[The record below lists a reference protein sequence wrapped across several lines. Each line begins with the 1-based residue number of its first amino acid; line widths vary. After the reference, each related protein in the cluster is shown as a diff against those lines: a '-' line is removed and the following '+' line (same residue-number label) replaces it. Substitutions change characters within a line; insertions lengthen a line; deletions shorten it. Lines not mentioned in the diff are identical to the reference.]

1 MRQTLRQ
8 GALGVAGLL
17 TLFALWWLGVALF
30 GAADGLSARFSPQA
44 TLLSLGELLERRE
57 LYEHVLVS
65 LKRVLLGLFLALL
78 VGVPLG
84 LLVGASRNL
93 EAATTPAFQ
102 FLRMISPL
110 SWMPIAVMLM
120 GVGDQPI
127 YFLLAFAALWPIL
140 LNTAAGVR
148 QLDPRWLQLSR
159 SKIEVC
165 LAMCDRAFGQI
176 EVPDENARVPA
187 LDILLRAGMGFLR
200 QCCEPGSVQRVLE
213 ILYLKCERSDENEPL
228 LRRRELLEKQGQRFG
243 LRQIRRAVE
252 RGELPARLDVE
263 LASIYLQSLWDGICG
278 TLAWTERLRD
288 DPWNRAERMFR
299 AGLDSL
305 RSSPYLLLADA

>member
-1 MRQTLRQ
+1 MARKTKEESQKTRDGILD
-8 GALGVAGLL
+8 
-17 TLFALWWLGVALF
+17 
-30 GAADGLSARFSPQA
+30 AAERVF
-44 TLLSLGELLERRE
+44 LE
-57 LYEHVLVS
+57 
-65 LKRVLLGLFLALL
+65 K
-78 VGVPLG
+78 
-84 LLVGASRNL
+84 
-93 EAATTPAFQ
+93 
-102 FLRMISPL
+102 
-110 SWMPIAVMLM
+110 
-120 GVGDQPI
+120 GVGTTAMAD
-127 YFLLAFAALWPIL
+127 LAD
-140 LNTAAGVR
+140 AAGV
-148 QLDPRWLQLSR
+148 SR
-159 SKIEVC
+159 GAVYGHYKNKIEVC

-299 AGLDSL
+299 AGCL
-305 RSSPYLLLADA
+305 RSPRCRCLVPNRFRWTWEPPVFSAYLGWTPGIRAGSVTVASRQRHAPATALGCNRPQRRRGQRRMTPCGYA

>member
-1 MRQTLRQ
+1 
-8 GALGVAGLL
+8 
-17 TLFALWWLGVALF
+17 
-30 GAADGLSARFSPQA
+30 
-44 TLLSLGELLERRE
+44 
-57 LYEHVLVS
+57 
-65 LKRVLLGLFLALL
+65 
-78 VGVPLG
+78 
-84 LLVGASRNL
+84 
-93 EAATTPAFQ
+93 
-102 FLRMISPL
+102 
-110 SWMPIAVMLM
+110 
-120 GVGDQPI
+120 
-127 YFLLAFAALWPIL
+127 
-140 LNTAAGVR
+140 
-148 QLDPRWLQLSR
+148 
-159 SKIEVC
+159 
-165 LAMCDRAFGQI
+165 
-176 EVPDENARVPA
+176 
-187 LDILLRAGMGFLR
+187 MGFLR

-278 TLAWTERLRD
+278 TQAWTERLRD

>member
-1 MRQTLRQ
+1 MARKTKEESQKTRDGILD
-8 GALGVAGLL
+8 
-17 TLFALWWLGVALF
+17 
-30 GAADGLSARFSPQA
+30 AAERVF
-44 TLLSLGELLERRE
+44 LE
-57 LYEHVLVS
+57 
-65 LKRVLLGLFLALL
+65 K
-78 VGVPLG
+78 
-84 LLVGASRNL
+84 
-93 EAATTPAFQ
+93 
-102 FLRMISPL
+102 
-110 SWMPIAVMLM
+110 
-120 GVGDQPI
+120 GVGTTAMAD
-127 YFLLAFAALWPIL
+127 LAD
-140 LNTAAGVR
+140 AAGV
-148 QLDPRWLQLSR
+148 SR
-159 SKIEVC
+159 GAVYGHYKNKIEVC

-278 TLAWTERLRD
+278 TLAWTERLRTI
-288 DPWNRAERMFR
+288 PGTAPNACSAPASTACAVLPTCCWRTPEGVNRPPSGAC
-299 AGLDSL
+299 AGPRRRRPPAAGRLP
-305 RSSPYLLLADA
+305 R

>member
-1 MRQTLRQ
+1 MARKTKEESQKTRDGILD
-8 GALGVAGLL
+8 
-17 TLFALWWLGVALF
+17 
-30 GAADGLSARFSPQA
+30 AAERVF
-44 TLLSLGELLERRE
+44 LE
-57 LYEHVLVS
+57 
-65 LKRVLLGLFLALL
+65 K
-78 VGVPLG
+78 
-84 LLVGASRNL
+84 
-93 EAATTPAFQ
+93 
-102 FLRMISPL
+102 
-110 SWMPIAVMLM
+110 
-120 GVGDQPI
+120 GVGTTAMAD
-127 YFLLAFAALWPIL
+127 LAD
-140 LNTAAGVR
+140 AAGV
-148 QLDPRWLQLSR
+148 SR
-159 SKIEVC
+159 GAVYGHYKNKIE
-165 LAMCDRAFGQI
+165 
-176 EVPDENARVPA
+176 
-187 LDILLRAGMGFLR
+187 

-243 LRQIRRAVE
+243 RRQIRRAVE

>member
-1 MRQTLRQ
+1 MARKTKEESQKTRDGILD
-8 GALGVAGLL
+8 
-17 TLFALWWLGVALF
+17 
-30 GAADGLSARFSPQA
+30 AAERVF
-44 TLLSLGELLERRE
+44 LE
-57 LYEHVLVS
+57 
-65 LKRVLLGLFLALL
+65 K
-78 VGVPLG
+78 
-84 LLVGASRNL
+84 
-93 EAATTPAFQ
+93 
-102 FLRMISPL
+102 
-110 SWMPIAVMLM
+110 
-120 GVGDQPI
+120 GVG
-127 YFLLAFAALWPIL
+127 
-140 LNTAAGVR
+140 TT
-148 QLDPRWLQLSR
+148 
-159 SKIEVC
+159 
-165 LAMCDRAFGQI
+165 I

>member
-1 MRQTLRQ
+1 MARKTKEESQKTRDGILD
-8 GALGVAGLL
+8 
-17 TLFALWWLGVALF
+17 
-30 GAADGLSARFSPQA
+30 AAERVF
-44 TLLSLGELLERRE
+44 LE
-57 LYEHVLVS
+57 
-65 LKRVLLGLFLALL
+65 K
-78 VGVPLG
+78 
-84 LLVGASRNL
+84 
-93 EAATTPAFQ
+93 
-102 FLRMISPL
+102 
-110 SWMPIAVMLM
+110 
-120 GVGDQPI
+120 GVGTTAMAD
-127 YFLLAFAALWPIL
+127 LAD
-140 LNTAAGVR
+140 AAGV
-148 QLDPRWLQLSR
+148 SR
-159 SKIEVC
+159 GAVYGHYKNKIEVC

-288 DPWNRAERMFR
+288 DPWNRAERMFPCAVLPTCCWR
-299 AGLDSL
+299 TPEGVNRPPSGACAGPRRRRPPAAGRLP
-305 RSSPYLLLADA
+305 R

>member
-1 MRQTLRQ
+1 MARKTKEESQKTRDGILD
-8 GALGVAGLL
+8 
-17 TLFALWWLGVALF
+17 
-30 GAADGLSARFSPQA
+30 AAERVF
-44 TLLSLGELLERRE
+44 LE
-57 LYEHVLVS
+57 
-65 LKRVLLGLFLALL
+65 K
-78 VGVPLG
+78 
-84 LLVGASRNL
+84 
-93 EAATTPAFQ
+93 
-102 FLRMISPL
+102 
-110 SWMPIAVMLM
+110 
-120 GVGDQPI
+120 GVGTTAMAD
-127 YFLLAFAALWPIL
+127 LAD
-140 LNTAAGVR
+140 AAGV
-148 QLDPRWLQLSR
+148 SR
-159 SKIEVC
+159 GAVYGHYKNKIEVC

-176 EVPDENARVPA
+176 EVPDENA
-187 LDILLRAGMGFLR
+187 
-200 QCCEPGSVQRVLE
+200 RVLE

>member
-1 MRQTLRQ
+1 MARKTKEESQKTRDGILD
-8 GALGVAGLL
+8 
-17 TLFALWWLGVALF
+17 
-30 GAADGLSARFSPQA
+30 AAERVF
-44 TLLSLGELLERRE
+44 LE
-57 LYEHVLVS
+57 
-65 LKRVLLGLFLALL
+65 K
-78 VGVPLG
+78 
-84 LLVGASRNL
+84 
-93 EAATTPAFQ
+93 
-102 FLRMISPL
+102 
-110 SWMPIAVMLM
+110 
-120 GVGDQPI
+120 GVGTTAMAD
-127 YFLLAFAALWPIL
+127 LAD
-140 LNTAAGVR
+140 AAGV
-148 QLDPRWLQLSR
+148 SR
-159 SKIEVC
+159 GAVYGHYKNKIEVC

-278 TLAWTERLRD
+278 PWPGPSACATIPGTAPNACSAPASTACAVLPTCCWRTPEGVNRPPSGACAGPRRRRPPAAGRLPR
-288 DPWNRAERMFR
+288 
-299 AGLDSL
+299 
-305 RSSPYLLLADA
+305 

>member
-1 MRQTLRQ
+1 MARKTKEESQKTRDGILD
-8 GALGVAGLL
+8 
-17 TLFALWWLGVALF
+17 
-30 GAADGLSARFSPQA
+30 AAERVF
-44 TLLSLGELLERRE
+44 LE
-57 LYEHVLVS
+57 
-65 LKRVLLGLFLALL
+65 K
-78 VGVPLG
+78 
-84 LLVGASRNL
+84 
-93 EAATTPAFQ
+93 
-102 FLRMISPL
+102 
-110 SWMPIAVMLM
+110 
-120 GVGDQPI
+120 GVGTTAMAD
-127 YFLLAFAALWPIL
+127 LAD
-140 LNTAAGVR
+140 AAGV
-148 QLDPRWLQLSR
+148 SR
-159 SKIEVC
+159 GAVYGHYKNKIEVC

-278 TLAWTERLRD
+278 TLAWRD

>member
-1 MRQTLRQ
+1 MARKTKEESQKTRDGILD
-8 GALGVAGLL
+8 
-17 TLFALWWLGVALF
+17 
-30 GAADGLSARFSPQA
+30 AAERVF
-44 TLLSLGELLERRE
+44 LE
-57 LYEHVLVS
+57 
-65 LKRVLLGLFLALL
+65 K
-78 VGVPLG
+78 
-84 LLVGASRNL
+84 
-93 EAATTPAFQ
+93 
-102 FLRMISPL
+102 
-110 SWMPIAVMLM
+110 
-120 GVGDQPI
+120 GVGTTAMAD
-127 YFLLAFAALWPIL
+127 LAD
-140 LNTAAGVR
+140 AAGV
-148 QLDPRWLQLSR
+148 SR
-159 SKIEVC
+159 GAVYGHYKNKIEVC

-278 TLAWTERLRD
+278 TLACATIPGTAPNACSAPASTACAVLPTCCWRTPEGVNRPPSGACAGPRRRRPPAAGRLPR
-288 DPWNRAERMFR
+288 
-299 AGLDSL
+299 
-305 RSSPYLLLADA
+305 

>member
-1 MRQTLRQ
+1 MARKTKEESQKTRDGILD
-8 GALGVAGLL
+8 
-17 TLFALWWLGVALF
+17 
-30 GAADGLSARFSPQA
+30 AAERVF
-44 TLLSLGELLERRE
+44 LE
-57 LYEHVLVS
+57 
-65 LKRVLLGLFLALL
+65 K
-78 VGVPLG
+78 
-84 LLVGASRNL
+84 
-93 EAATTPAFQ
+93 
-102 FLRMISPL
+102 
-110 SWMPIAVMLM
+110 
-120 GVGDQPI
+120 GVGTTAMAD
-127 YFLLAFAALWPIL
+127 LAD
-140 LNTAAGVR
+140 AAGV
-148 QLDPRWLQLSR
+148 SR
-159 SKIEVC
+159 GAVYGHYKNKIEVC

-243 LRQIRRAVE
+243 RRQIRRAVE

-305 RSSPYLLLADA
+305 RSSPYLLLGASIVRHQVPALVLGAGDHQPLGVLLADVQALAVDVEHRQARLGVGTDAQAVDRRAMPAAFDLHAADALFRIDFDGHGNLPFSPPTLGGPRASARVLSR

>member
-1 MRQTLRQ
+1 MARKTKEESQKTRDGILD
-8 GALGVAGLL
+8 
-17 TLFALWWLGVALF
+17 
-30 GAADGLSARFSPQA
+30 AAERVF
-44 TLLSLGELLERRE
+44 LE
-57 LYEHVLVS
+57 
-65 LKRVLLGLFLALL
+65 K
-78 VGVPLG
+78 
-84 LLVGASRNL
+84 
-93 EAATTPAFQ
+93 
-102 FLRMISPL
+102 
-110 SWMPIAVMLM
+110 
-120 GVGDQPI
+120 GVGTTAMAD
-127 YFLLAFAALWPIL
+127 LAD
-140 LNTAAGVR
+140 AAGV
-148 QLDPRWLQLSR
+148 SR
-159 SKIEVC
+159 GAVYGHYKNKIEVC

-305 RSSPYLLLADA
+305 RSSPYLHQVPALVLGAGDHQPLGVFLADVQALAVDVEHRQARLGVGTDAQAVDRRAMPAAFDLHAADALFRIDFDGHGSLLFFPPTLGGPRASARVLSR

>member
-1 MRQTLRQ
+1 MARKTKEESQKTRDGILD
-8 GALGVAGLL
+8 
-17 TLFALWWLGVALF
+17 
-30 GAADGLSARFSPQA
+30 AAERVF
-44 TLLSLGELLERRE
+44 LE
-57 LYEHVLVS
+57 
-65 LKRVLLGLFLALL
+65 K
-78 VGVPLG
+78 
-84 LLVGASRNL
+84 
-93 EAATTPAFQ
+93 
-102 FLRMISPL
+102 
-110 SWMPIAVMLM
+110 
-120 GVGDQPI
+120 GVGTTAMAD
-127 YFLLAFAALWPIL
+127 LAD
-140 LNTAAGVR
+140 AAGV
-148 QLDPRWLQLSR
+148 SR
-159 SKIEVC
+159 GAVYGHYKNKIEVC

-278 TLAWTERLRD
+278 TLAWTRRSLEPRRTHVPRRPRQPAQFSLPVAGGRLRASIVRHQV
-288 DPWNRAERMFR
+288 PALVLG
-299 AGLDSL
+299 AGDHQPLGVF
-305 RSSPYLLLADA
+305 LADVQALAVDVEHRQARLGVGTDAQAVDRRAMPAAFDLHAADALFRIDFDGHGNLPFSPPTLGGPRASARVLSR

>member
-1 MRQTLRQ
+1 MARKTKEESQKTRDGILD
-8 GALGVAGLL
+8 
-17 TLFALWWLGVALF
+17 
-30 GAADGLSARFSPQA
+30 AAERVF
-44 TLLSLGELLERRE
+44 LE
-57 LYEHVLVS
+57 
-65 LKRVLLGLFLALL
+65 K
-78 VGVPLG
+78 
-84 LLVGASRNL
+84 
-93 EAATTPAFQ
+93 
-102 FLRMISPL
+102 
-110 SWMPIAVMLM
+110 
-120 GVGDQPI
+120 GVGTTAMAD
-127 YFLLAFAALWPIL
+127 LAD
-140 LNTAAGVR
+140 AAGV
-148 QLDPRWLQLSR
+148 SR
-159 SKIEVC
+159 GAVYGHYKNKIEVC

-288 DPWNRAERMFR
+288 DPWNRRRPRQPAQFSLPVAGGRLR
-299 AGLDSL
+299 ASIVRHQVPALVLGAGDHQPLGVF
-305 RSSPYLLLADA
+305 LADVQALAVDVEHRQARLGVGTDAQAVDRRAMPAAFDLHAADALFRIDVDGHGSLLFFPPTLGGPRASARVLSR

>member
-1 MRQTLRQ
+1 MARKTKEESQKTRDGILD
-8 GALGVAGLL
+8 
-17 TLFALWWLGVALF
+17 
-30 GAADGLSARFSPQA
+30 AAERVF
-44 TLLSLGELLERRE
+44 LE
-57 LYEHVLVS
+57 
-65 LKRVLLGLFLALL
+65 K
-78 VGVPLG
+78 
-84 LLVGASRNL
+84 
-93 EAATTPAFQ
+93 
-102 FLRMISPL
+102 
-110 SWMPIAVMLM
+110 
-120 GVGDQPI
+120 GVGTTAMAD
-127 YFLLAFAALWPIL
+127 LAD
-140 LNTAAGVR
+140 AAGV
-148 QLDPRWLQLSR
+148 SR
-159 SKIEVC
+159 GAVYGHYKNKIEVC

-288 DPWNRAERMFR
+288 DPWPRRPRQPAQFSLPVAGGRLRASIVRHQVPALVLG
-299 AGLDSL
+299 AGDHQPLGVF
-305 RSSPYLLLADA
+305 LADVQALAVDVEHRQARLGVGTDAQAVDRRAMPAAFDLHAADALFRIDFDGHGNLPFSPPTLGGPRASARVLSR

>member
-1 MRQTLRQ
+1 MPPS
-8 GALGVAGLL
+8 G
-17 TLFALWWLGVALF
+17 
-30 GAADGLSARFSPQA
+30 FSW
-44 TLLSLGELLERRE
+44 
-57 LYEHVLVS
+57 
-65 LKRVLLGLFLALL
+65 KRAWAPLPWPTWRTPPGFLA
-78 VGVPLG
+78 VR
-84 LLVGASRNL
+84 ST
-93 EAATTPAFQ
+93 ATT
-102 FLRMISPL
+102 R
-110 SWMPIAVMLM
+110 
-120 GVGDQPI
+120 
-127 YFLLAFAALWPIL
+127 
-140 LNTAAGVR
+140 TR
-148 QLDPRWLQLSR
+148 SR
-159 SKIEVC
+159 S
-165 LAMCDRAFGQI
+165 AWRDRAFGQI

>member
-1 MRQTLRQ
+1 MARKTKEESQKTRDGILD
-8 GALGVAGLL
+8 
-17 TLFALWWLGVALF
+17 
-30 GAADGLSARFSPQA
+30 AAERVF
-44 TLLSLGELLERRE
+44 LE
-57 LYEHVLVS
+57 
-65 LKRVLLGLFLALL
+65 K
-78 VGVPLG
+78 
-84 LLVGASRNL
+84 
-93 EAATTPAFQ
+93 
-102 FLRMISPL
+102 
-110 SWMPIAVMLM
+110 
-120 GVGDQPI
+120 GVGTTAMAD
-127 YFLLAFAALWPIL
+127 LAD
-140 LNTAAGVR
+140 AAGV
-148 QLDPRWLQLSR
+148 SR
-159 SKIEVC
+159 GAVYGHYKNKIEVC

-288 DPWNRAERMFR
+288 ERRTHVPRRPRQPAQFSLPVAGGRLRASIVRHQVPALVLG
-299 AGLDSL
+299 AGDHQPLGVF
-305 RSSPYLLLADA
+305 LADVQALAVDVEHRQARLGVGTDAQAVDRRAMPAAFDLHAADALFRIDVDGHGSLLFFPPTLGGPRASARVLSR

>member
-1 MRQTLRQ
+1 MARKTKEESQKTRDGILD
-8 GALGVAGLL
+8 
-17 TLFALWWLGVALF
+17 
-30 GAADGLSARFSPQA
+30 AAERVF
-44 TLLSLGELLERRE
+44 LE
-57 LYEHVLVS
+57 
-65 LKRVLLGLFLALL
+65 K
-78 VGVPLG
+78 
-84 LLVGASRNL
+84 
-93 EAATTPAFQ
+93 
-102 FLRMISPL
+102 
-110 SWMPIAVMLM
+110 
-120 GVGDQPI
+120 GVGTTAMAD
-127 YFLLAFAALWPIL
+127 LAD
-140 LNTAAGVR
+140 AAGV
-148 QLDPRWLQLSR
+148 SR
-159 SKIEVC
+159 GAVYGHYKNKIEVC

-176 EVPDENARVPA
+176 EVP
-187 LDILLRAGMGFLR
+187 
-200 QCCEPGSVQRVLE
+200 
-213 ILYLKCERSDENEPL
+213 DENEPL

>member
-1 MRQTLRQ
+1 MARKTKEESQKTRDGILD
-8 GALGVAGLL
+8 
-17 TLFALWWLGVALF
+17 
-30 GAADGLSARFSPQA
+30 AAERVF
-44 TLLSLGELLERRE
+44 LE
-57 LYEHVLVS
+57 
-65 LKRVLLGLFLALL
+65 K
-78 VGVPLG
+78 
-84 LLVGASRNL
+84 
-93 EAATTPAFQ
+93 
-102 FLRMISPL
+102 
-110 SWMPIAVMLM
+110 
-120 GVGDQPI
+120 GVGTTAMAD
-127 YFLLAFAALWPIL
+127 LAD
-140 LNTAAGVR
+140 AAGV
-148 QLDPRWLQLSR
+148 SR
-159 SKIEVC
+159 GAVYGHYKNKIEVC

-305 RSSPYLLLADA
+305 RSSPYLLLALVLGAGDHQPLGVFLADVQALAVDVEHRQARLGVGTDAQAVDRRAMPAAFDLHAADALFRIDFDGHGNLPFSPPTLGGPRASARVLSR